1 MWNVNLSSLAAK
13 AKEAAA
19 RLESQLDDSIGIA
32 DDSLFGNKNK
42 STAAASSGLE
52 GVQENDAFA
61 DDDFFSDDNEIDTGK
76 SESFKSETAAEQG
89 DEQVTKLD
97 VTAEEGVNFFDENE
111 QNNEEEEV
119 DFGGGGDGWDE
130 GEDIALDDDFVDE
143 QHVATP
149 EMQINTF
156 YEGADTLVDMPT
168 EPIQATESIDLHQS
182 SFDAAD
188 VKPAEVEESST
199 IVDLPPPPA
208 DVEESSTMVDMPPP
222 PDEEATKELNEIKT
236 AEQIEEPEPTVA
248 EPIQEPELVAE
259 PERTEDYLYGEHET
273 SETVAESEPSSEPI
287 DESAPESSVMP
298 VDDQT
303 ELIVQSDDVYN
314 SSMPTPVQMDESE
327 KLQFLQTISQLE
339 AQLLYRE
346 EQLASKSEQITSLTM
361 QHEAEKAKLR
371 EKISETKEEAKKR
384 ILKAKERVDEMQ
396 TKLSEAVKR
405 ADSAGG
411 SSHEQSEIIAAL
423 RAEGEQLA
431 RKQSQMEQSV
441 RSAKTEARDLAEQLQ
456 IQTQAKETALEKIKG
471 LEQDIKSLKDELS
484 SARKGESQSKKL
496 EGVLVA
502 AKEESEKQRIANLGL
517 EQQLSELKEENKI
530 LKKEAEEAKTGAA
543 LESERE
549 SNKLR
554 KERDDMLGDL
564 ESKLRTS
571 EREANVRE
579 DALRHEVSELR
590 KRWQDAV
597 RRAEGRIY
605 LKECVLL
612 LLV

>member
-32 DDSLFGNKNK
+32 DDSLFGNKNN
-42 STAAASSGLE
+42 SAAAASHGLE

-61 DDDFFSDDNEIDTGK
+61 DDDFFSDDHDIDTGK
-76 SESFKSETAAEQG
+76 SSEPLKSEQTADLQG
-89 DEQVTKLD
+89 EEQVTKLD
-97 VTAEEGVNFFDENE
+97 VTVEEGDDFFGENE
-111 QNNEEEEV
+111 QEDNDEEV

-143 QHVATP
+143 QQPNVAEP
-149 EMQINTF
+149 EMQINTV
-156 YEGADTLVDMPT
+156 YDGADTLVDMPT
-168 EPIQATESIDLHQS
+168 EPIQVTESVDSHQP

-188 VKPAEVEESST
+188 GIPA
-199 IVDLPPPPA
+199 A
-208 DVEESSTMVDMPPP
+208 VEESSTMVDMPPP
-222 PDEEATKELNEIKT
+222 PDETITESNEIEKV
-236 AEQIEEPEPTVA
+236 EQIEEPEPTTS
-248 EPIQEPELVAE
+248 EPMQEPELVTQSE
-259 PERTEDYLYGEHET
+259 PEPSEDYGYGEHEA
-273 SETVAESEPSSEPI
+273 SETVAESELSPEPI
-287 DESAPESSVMP
+287 DGNVPESYVLP
-298 VDDQT
+298 VDKQT
-303 ELIVQSDDVYN
+303 QPIVQSDAVDS
-314 SSMPTPVQMDESE
+314 SSMPMPVQMDEAE
-327 KLQFLQTISQLE
+327 KLQFLQTISELE

-361 QHEAEKAKLR
+361 QHEAETAKLR

-384 ILKAKERVDEMQ
+384 VLKAKERVDEMQ

-456 IQTQAKETALEKIKG
+456 IQTQAKEAALQKITGLEK
-471 LEQDIKSLKDELS
+471 DIKSLKDELS
-484 SARKGESQSKKL
+484 SARKGESHSKKL
-496 EGVLVA
+496 EGDLVA
-502 AKEESEKQRIANLGL
+502 AKEESEKQRVTKLGL

-530 LKKEAEEAKTGAA
+530 LKREAEEAKTAAA

-597 RRAEGRIY
+597 RRAEGKMY
-605 LKECVLL
+605 LKEGVLL
-612 LLV
+612 LLK